1 MTGFSLP
8 TVPEECPDQHRR
20 SFKGVSRIL
29 GPKWTQ
35 LPTIT
40 IGMLGV
46 QILWSVEMSYGVCGA
61 NDDFFGANDVSA
73 SPYLLSL
80 GLSKSSMAVVFV
92 AGPLS
97 GLIMQPLIGTWH
109 STIKTISPELSTI
122 KVYWQTALLQDLAA
136 EDLTC
141 YSELSFACW
150 QCFY

>member
-46 QILWSVEMSYGVCGA
+46 QILWSVEMSYGVCA
-61 NDDFFGANDVSA
+61 EQITTF
-73 SPYLLSL
+73 L
-80 GLSKSSMAVVFV
+80 G
-92 AGPLS
+92 
-97 GLIMQPLIGTWH
+97 
-109 STIKTISPELSTI
+109 
-122 KVYWQTALLQDLAA
+122 
-136 EDLTC
+136 
-141 YSELSFACW
+141 
-150 QCFY
+150 

>member
-1 MTGFSLP
+1 MDATTNYHYWNAGGSN
-8 TVPEECPDQHRR
+8 TMERR
-20 SFKGVSRIL
+20 DV
-29 GPKWTQ
+29 
-35 LPTIT
+35 
-40 IGMLGV
+40 
-46 QILWSVEMSYGVCGA
+46 LWCVRSKPRL
-61 NDDFFGANDVSA
+61 FWANDVSA